1 MREYLTLMMKN
12 SLRSRRRTALTI
24 ASIAASL
31 CLLALLLGVYRA
43 LFLAPEQTPGQALRL
58 VSHHKVSLTQDLP
71 VSYEEKIE
79 QIPGVKA
86 VTSLRWFGGVYKD
99 ANDPRNQFARFA
111 IEPQSF
117 FAVYPEIVLPSQQAT
132 AFQGQKTAC
141 IASQALADSLG
152 WALGERIVLVGDT
165 TPITLELTL
174 VGIFDAPDHTPVLYF
189 NRAYLEDSLPPG
201 DPRRGSVQQ
210 YYIETE
216 SKDDVPRAASAID
229 ALFENSA
236 APTRTESEHAFMLS
250 FASFL
255 GNVRVFL
262 LAIGCAVTFTILLV
276 LANTIS
282 MSTRERFREVGILKT
297 LGFTRAEI
305 LMMIVGESA
314 VIGLTGG
321 ALGCLFATIL
331 SGVIARSAAHGS
343 NFLQMLK
350 TVAVTPEMAMLI
362 LFIAAVVAILSAFV
376 PALSAV
382 RTSIVK
388 SLGYT
393 G

>member
-1 MREYLTLMMKN
+1 
-12 SLRSRRRTALTI
+12 
-24 ASIAASL
+24 
-31 CLLALLLGVYRA
+31 
-43 LFLAPEQTPGQALRL
+43 
-58 VSHHKVSLTQDLP
+58 
-71 VSYEEKIE
+71 
-79 QIPGVKA
+79 
-86 VTSLRWFGGVYKD
+86 
-99 ANDPRNQFARFA
+99 
-111 IEPQSF
+111 
-117 FAVYPEIVLPSQQAT
+117 
-132 AFQGQKTAC
+132 
-141 IASQALADSLG
+141 
-152 WALGERIVLVGDT
+152 
-165 TPITLELTL
+165 
-174 VGIFDAPDHTPVLYF
+174 
-189 NRAYLEDSLPPG
+189 
-201 DPRRGSVQQ
+201 
-210 YYIETE
+210 
-216 SKDDVPRAASAID
+216 
-229 ALFENSA
+229 
-236 APTRTESEHAFMLS
+236 MLS

-255 GNVRVFL
+255 GNVKVFL

-350 TVAVTPEMAMLI
+350 TVAVTSEMAMLI

-388 SLGYT
+388 SLGYM